1 MQVEG
6 FRYRAEDSLRRVT
19 RLAIKRARVRE
30 LEAELLN
37 SAVLKEHFE
46 NNPQVFI
53 LKALRHDRA
62 LHPYADVCC
71 VYADVC
77 WRMLT
82 YADRHD
88 LKALRH
94 DRALSSHADVC
105 WRMLTYAGVC

>member
-53 LKALRHDRA
+53 LKALRHGRS
-62 LHPYADVCC
+62 LRPHADVCC
-71 VYADVC
+71 VYAGVC

-82 YADRHD
+82 YA
-88 LKALRH
+88 A
-94 DRALSSHADVC
+94 C
-105 WRMLTYAGVC
+105 MLTYAGVC